1 MLFPPPIATPPSP
14 LAVCKVSPTRVL
26 PETFQANGATYI
38 YPCGACHICIG
49 GGIVADALNP
59 TRDTIGLRDPERRFS
74 AYAYPARVYV
84 ERGGAIH
91 RMPINHVA
99 RSVLGIHA
107 RGTVVLLPPS
117 KFL

>member
-1 MLFPPPIATPPSP
+1 MDLFAPPIAAPPSP
-14 LAVCKVSPTRVL
+14 LAVSKVSPTHVL
-26 PETFQANGATYI
+26 PDTVRANGVTYI
-38 YPCGACHICIG
+38 YPCGACHMCVG

-59 TRDTIGLRDPERRFS
+59 TRETLGLRDPERCLS

-99 RSVLGIHA
+99 RVVLGIKA

-117 KFL
+117 AV